1 MTKKIFYEDAYRTQY
16 RANIIERIEDGKH
29 YKLVCDATIFYPEGG
44 GQPSDRGTINGIE
57 VLDVQEQDGI
67 ILHIMTDKVQGEIA
81 EMSIDWQR
89 RFDFMQQ
96 HTGEHLLS
104 GIILR
109 ECGGNNRGFHMG
121 ADFVTIDIDIPK
133 MSWEMLGEIEEKVN
147 AKIAEKTIV
156 QDAITN
162 REGLS
167 RFPIRKE
174 IKAQGDIR
182 VVTIEGADCCAC
194 CGTHTSNLSEVGM
207 LKILKTEQ
215 YKGMTR
221 IHFVCGNRA
230 SKDYAKRF
238 EITRELKKQLNAD
251 EERIVERVVALK
263 NELEKAKFELYH
275 NRQFLAK
282 YMAKECLQENT
293 QELLIKNFEQAD
305 YDLLMLLAEQL
316 RGNYPTMILSSG
328 DGRVVAETK
337 KTLDMG
343 ALFKE
348 ALAKTDGKGGGKGS
362 KAQAMFE
369 DMQNMESFIRILK
382 EKIEKADE

>member
-16 RANIIERIEDGKH
+16 RANIIKRIEDGKH
-29 YKLVCDATIFYPEGG
+29 YELICDATIFYPEGG
-44 GQPSDRGTINGIE
+44 GQPSDKGTINGVE
-57 VLDVQEQDGI
+57 VLDVQEKDGI
-67 ILHIMTDKVQGEIA
+67 IHHIMADKVQGEIA

-133 MSWEMLGEIEEKVN
+133 MSWETLGEIEEKVN
-147 AKIAEKTIV
+147 AKIAEKTVV

-174 IKAQGDIR
+174 VKAQGDIR

-230 SKDYAKRF
+230 CKDYIQRF

-263 NELEKAKFELYH
+263 DELEKAKFELYH
-275 NRQFLAK
+275 NRQLITK
-282 YMAKECLQENT
+282 YMANECLQENT
-293 QELLIKNFEQAD
+293 QELLIKNFERAD

-316 RGNYPTMILSSG
+316 RGHYPTMILSSG

-337 KTLDMG
+337 KTLDLG

-348 ALAKTDGKGGGKGS
+348 ALAKTGGKGGGKGP

-369 DMQNMESFIRILK
+369 DAQNMESFIQILK
-382 EKIEKADE
+382 ERIDALE